1 VRFRRRVLV
10 SSLILLTFL
19 ALHWLLLGGAPL
31 PLPGDLVP
39 SGGRLWVVDL
49 RPGVI
54 PALDEAIRAGLEEL
68 PRLAELEGISFPAAR
83 LLPRVLRG
91 SGPWR
96 VAHWRDEAGGWI
108 WMLGAEG
115 SARPRRWLLPRLVDR
130 VGTAGDRA
138 SVGVVGGV
146 LVLASSESLLQGVRS
161 GLGDARRVPVGRE
174 AIVVGVDSEGEA
186 GAATWWVYPE
196 GSSVFIEEK
205 RTGGPPAMLPGGRPI
220 EGPREGN
227 GESLSGLFSG
237 PLDGL
242 GIDLEGREV
251 TAEGTTR
258 SRVVGLRE
266 ALDEWSRSLRRF
278 QG

>member
-1 VRFRRRVLV
+1 M
-10 SSLILLTFL
+10 
-19 ALHWLLLGGAPL
+19 
-31 PLPGDLVP
+31 
-39 SGGRLWVVDL
+39 VDL

-54 PALDEAIRAGLEEL
+54 PAVDEAIRAGLEEL
-68 PRLAELEGISFPAAR
+68 PRLAELEGISFPASR

-130 VGTAGDRA
+130 VGMAGDRA
-138 SVGVVGGV
+138 SVGAVGGV
-146 LVLASSESLLQGVRS
+146 LVLASSEGLLQGVRS
-161 GLGDARRVPVGRE
+161 GLGEARRVPVGRE
-174 AIVVGVDSEGEA
+174 AIVVGVDSDGEE

-205 RTGGPPAMLPGGRPI
+205 RTGEQPAMLPDGRPS
-220 EGPREGN
+220 EGPSVGDSV
-227 GESLSGLFSG
+227 GDSGSLSGLFNG